1 MLSGQVCKSYH
12 VHCRYTESESGFGV
26 LQGASGLASSL
37 EGKLM
42 MEREALYSQLVEVK
56 EKMV

>member
-1 MLSGQVCKSYH
+1 M
-12 VHCRYTESESGFGV
+12 CRYTESESGLGV

-42 MEREALYSQLVEVK
+42 MEREALYSQLVEVR
-56 EKMV
+56 EKMVQHKPVYYIAI